1 MNRLK
6 RFFLQKI
13 LPPILYAV
21 FIIWCKTLRI
31 TVSDESKKNFKFL
44 KENYILALWHG
55 HIFGLLYCLRN
66 SSKLNILVSPSSD
79 GEFLAILGKLL
90 GYIIIRGSSF
100 KRTVPATRS
109 IFKALKRKEGVVIV
123 GDGSRGP
130 RHKFQPGSLL
140 IASRT
145 GSCLIPMVFDANWK
159 THLNSWDRFMIPW
172 PFAKCVFSLGD
183 PIFLPSDIK
192 EEELQKEQKDIES
205 KLNSMANGCLKFSQE
220 SLA

>member
-1 MNRLK
+1 M
-6 RFFLQKI
+6 
-13 LPPILYAV
+13 V
-21 FIIWCKTLRI
+21 WCKTLRI
-31 TVSDESKKNFKFL
+31 VIRDESKKNFQFL

-55 HIFGLLYCLRN
+55 QIFGLLYYLRN
-66 SSKLNILVSPSSD
+66 TSKLNILVSPSAD
-79 GEFLAILGKLL
+79 GDFLANLGKLL

-109 IFKALKRKEGVVIV
+109 IFKALRRKEGVVLV

-145 GSCLIPMVFDANWK
+145 GSCLVPMVFDANWK
-159 THLNSWDRFMIPW
+159 TQLNSWDRFVIPW
-172 PFAKCVFSLGD
+172 PFAKCVFSLGN

-192 EEELQKEQKDIES
+192 EEELQKAQKDLES
-205 KLNSMANGCLKFSQE
+205 KLNSMTKSCFEIS
-220 SLA
+220 

>member
-1 MNRLK
+1 M
-6 RFFLQKI
+6 
-13 LPPILYAV
+13 V
-21 FIIWCKTLRI
+21 WCKTLRI
-31 TVSDESKKNFKFL
+31 VIRDESKKNFQFL

-55 HIFGLLYCLRN
+55 QIFGLLYYLRN
-66 SSKLNILVSPSSD
+66 TSKLNILVSPSAD
-79 GEFLAILGKLL
+79 GDFLANLGKLL

-109 IFKALKRKEGVVIV
+109 IFKALRRKEGVVLV

-145 GSCLIPMVFDANWK
+145 GSCLVPMVFDANWK
-159 THLNSWDRFMIPW
+159 TQLNSWDRFVIPW
-172 PFAKCVFSLGD
+172 PFAKCVFSLGN

-192 EEELQKEQKDIES
+192 EEELQKAQKDLES
-205 KLNSMANGCLKFSQE
+205 KLNSMTKSCFKIS
-220 SLA
+220 